1 MNWRGRPLVSHQA
14 VVDPIGATT
23 THTGLSV
30 RAELD
35 PGTYPNGIR
44 VADSQLAA
52 VPLRRHASRGE
63 WNYTIAPEPLSQPP

>member
-14 VVDPIGATT
+14 VVDLIGATT

-35 PGTYPNGIR
+35 PATYPNGIR

-52 VPLRRHASRGE
+52 VPLRRHAFHGE